1 MPGTSAD
8 NSPRRF
14 RIEQLQGVS
23 ARATRQP
30 KFIRLRQALHLEE
43 GITPTTPRCIRK
55 SNQRHAPEMFLVT
68 PEQIGAVMA
77 LEPTPRSFAE
87 LDEQVA
93 RGLPSAALKALIE
106 RISLRP
112 DEHHGLLH
120 RIVPKSTLMRRRPAH
135 LSSGESEKTE
145 RLARAFAA
153 ALHVWASDE
162 EARAFM
168 HAPHPMLRD
177 RAPIDVALTELGA
190 RRVEELLWRL
200 FYGVS
205 A

>member
-1 MPGTSAD
+1 M
-8 NSPRRF
+8 
-14 RIEQLQGVS
+14 I
-23 ARATRQP
+23 
-30 KFIRLRQALHLEE
+30 
-43 GITPTTPRCIRK
+43 
-55 SNQRHAPEMFLVT
+55 LVT

-112 DEHHGLLH
+112 DERNALLH
-120 RIVPKSTLMRRRPAH
+120 RIVPKSTLMRRSAH

-145 RLARAFAA
+145 RLARAFAT

-168 HAPHPMLRD
+168 HAPHLMLRD
-177 RAPIDVALTELGA
+177 RAPPRACGKAAPQRPNPISRAAWACLTA
-190 RRVEELLWRL
+190 
-200 FYGVS
+200 
-205 A
+205 

>member
-1 MPGTSAD
+1 
-8 NSPRRF
+8 
-14 RIEQLQGVS
+14 
-23 ARATRQP
+23 
-30 KFIRLRQALHLEE
+30 
-43 GITPTTPRCIRK
+43 
-55 SNQRHAPEMFLVT
+55 MFLVT

-93 RGLPSAALKALIE
+93 HGLPSAALKALIE

-112 DEHHGLLH
+112 DERNALLH
-120 RIVPKSTLMRRRPAH
+120 RIVPKSTLVRRSAH

-145 RLARAFAA
+145 RLARAFAT

-168 HAPHPMLRD
+168 HAPHPMLHD

-190 RRVEELLWRL
+190 RRVEELLWQL